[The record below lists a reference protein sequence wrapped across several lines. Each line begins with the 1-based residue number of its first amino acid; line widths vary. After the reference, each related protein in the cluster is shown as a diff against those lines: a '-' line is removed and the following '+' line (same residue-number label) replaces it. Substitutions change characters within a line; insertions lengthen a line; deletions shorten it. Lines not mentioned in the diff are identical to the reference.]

1 MLSILSKID
10 PVQQRGYLLRLL
22 PALLLILSVTPA
34 LAPNSKQT
42 IPENK
47 LQENKIPRLGFDL
60 YYRTAGNGHPFLIL
74 SGGPGDDSDYMAP
87 VALEAAKFGQAI
99 LLEQRG
105 TGRSIPPAIDN
116 TTINL
121 ATYLGDM
128 EALRVQLK
136 VEQWTL
142 IGHSAG
148 GLLAMYYAAAHPD
161 RVEKLIL
168 LDSAPIA
175 SEFLRPLQA
184 NMLDRLSPQERDRLT
199 VLEKSSAL
207 DAPAEIAQINARA
220 LFFDRQ
226 IGAQVA
232 ATMGN
237 AWHAEVG
244 RLLGNEMSA
253 PGYDLRPRLE
263 EFERPVLV
271 VNGRQNPMDPLMA
284 YETSVAF
291 KNSTLR
297 FIDRAGHM
305 PWFEQQKQFADALDD
320 FLK

>member
-1 MLSILSKID
+1 LWKIN
-10 PVQQRGYLLRLL
+10 PMQQRGYLVRPL

-34 LAPNSKQT
+34 LARNSKQT
-42 IPENK
+42 IPVDK
-47 LQENKIPRLGFDL
+47 FQENKIPRLGFDL
-60 YYRTAGNGHPFLIL
+60 YYRTAGNGPPILIL

-121 ATYLGDM
+121 ATYLGDI
-128 EALRVQLK
+128 EALRVQFN
-136 VEQWTL
+136 VERWTL

-148 GLLAMYYAAAHPD
+148 GLLAMHYAAAYPD
-161 RVEKLIL
+161 RVDKLIL

-175 SEFLRPLQA
+175 SEFLGPLQT
-184 NMLDRLSPQERDRLT
+184 NILDRLSPQERDRLT
-199 VLEKSSAL
+199 VLEKSSAP
-207 DAPAEIAQINARA
+207 DAQAEMAQINAMA

-226 IGAQVA
+226 IGARVA

-237 AWHAEVG
+237 SWHAEVG
-244 RLLGNEMSA
+244 RLLGNEISA
-253 PGYDLRPRLE
+253 PGYDLRPRLK

-271 VNGRQNPMDPLMA
+271 LNGRQDPMDPLMA
-284 YETSVAF
+284 HETSAAF

-305 PWFEQQKQFADALDD
+305 PWFDQQKQFAYALDD

>member
-1 MLSILSKID
+1 MEDRD
-10 PVQQRGYLLRLL
+10 PSQYGVCLVRLL
-22 PALLLILSVTPA
+22 PALLLILGVTPA
-34 LAPNSKQT
+34 LARNSKQT
-42 IPENK
+42 IPADK
-47 LQENKIPRLGFDL
+47 FQENKIPRVGFDL

-74 SGGPGDDSDYMAP
+74 SGGPGDDCDYMAP

-105 TGRSIPPAIDN
+105 TGRSLPPALDN

-121 ATYLGDM
+121 TTYLGDM
-128 EALRVQLK
+128 EALRAQLNF
-136 VEQWTL
+136 ERWTL

-148 GLLAMYYAAAHPD
+148 GLLAMYYAAAYPG
-161 RVEKLIL
+161 RVDKLIL

-184 NMLDRLSPQERDRLT
+184 NILDRLSPEERDRLT
-199 VLEKSSAL
+199 ILEKSSAP
-207 DAPAEIAQINARA
+207 DAQAEMAQINAMA

-226 IGAQVA
+226 IGVQVA

-237 AWHAEVG
+237 SWHAEVG
-244 RLLGNEMSA
+244 RLLGNEISA
-253 PGYDLRPRLE
+253 PGYDLRPRLKQ
-263 EFERPVLV
+263 FEQPVLV
-271 VNGRQNPMDPLMA
+271 LNGRQDPMDPLMA

-291 KNSTLR
+291 KHSTLR

-305 PWFEQQKQFADALDD
+305 PWFEQQKLFADAIDD

>member
-1 MLSILSKID
+1 M
-10 PVQQRGYLLRLL
+10 RWL
-22 PALLLILSVTPA
+22 PALLLVFSVSPG
-34 LAPNSKQT
+34 LGRNSKQT
-42 IPENK
+42 LPQTIPANK
-47 LQENKIPRLGFDL
+47 LQENKIPRAGFDL
-60 YYRTAGNGHPFLIL
+60 YYRMVGNGHPVLIL
-74 SGGPGDDSDYMAP
+74 SGGPGDDCDYMVP
-87 VALEAAKFGQAI
+87 VALEVAKFGRAI

-105 TGRSIPPAIDN
+105 TGRSIPPTLDN
-116 TTINL
+116 ATISL

-128 EALRVQLK
+128 EALRAHLN
-136 VEQWTL
+136 VERWTL

-148 GLLAMYYAAAHPD
+148 GLPAMYYAAAYPD
-161 RVEKLIL
+161 RVDKLIF

-175 SEFLRPLQA
+175 SEFLRPFQA
-184 NMLDRLSPQERDRLT
+184 NILDRLSPQERDRLT
-199 VLEKSSAL
+199 VLEKSSSP
-207 DAPAEIAQINARA
+207 DSQAEMAQINAMA
-220 LFFDRQ
+220 LFYDRQ
-226 IGAQVA
+226 IGAQIA

-244 RLLGNEMSA
+244 RLLGNEISA
-253 PGYDLRPRLE
+253 PGYDLRSRLK

-271 VNGRQNPMDPLMA
+271 LNGRQDPIDPLMA

-305 PWFEQQKQFADALDD
+305 PWFEQQKQFADAIDD

>member
-1 MLSILSKID
+1 MK
-10 PVQQRGYLLRLL
+10 LL
-22 PALLLILSVTPA
+22 PAFLFFLIASPA
-34 LAPNSKQT
+34 LARNLKQT
-42 IPENK
+42 SPQTITADK
-47 LQENKIPRLGFDL
+47 LQENKIQRAGFDL
-60 YYRTAGNGHPFLIL
+60 YYRTAGSGRPVLIL
-74 SGGPGDDSDYMAP
+74 SGGPGDDCDYMAP
-87 VALEAAKFGQAI
+87 VALEVAKFGQAI

-105 TGRSIPPAIDN
+105 TGRSIPPALDS
-116 TTINL
+116 TTISL

-128 EALRVQLK
+128 EALRAHMN
-136 VEQWTL
+136 VERWTL

-148 GLLAMYYAAAHPD
+148 GLLAMYYAAAYPD
-161 RVEKLIL
+161 RVDKLIL

-175 SEFLRPLQA
+175 SEFLRPFQA
-184 NMLDRLSPQERDRLT
+184 NIVDRLSPQERDRLT
-199 VLEKSSAL
+199 VLEKSSAP
-207 DAPAEIAQINARA
+207 DSRAEMAQINAMA

-232 ATMGN
+232 TTMGN

-244 RLLGNEMSA
+244 RLLGNEISA
-253 PGYDLRPRLE
+253 PGYDLRTRVK

-271 VNGRQNPMDPLMA
+271 LNGRQDPIDPLMA

-305 PWFEQQKQFADALDD
+305 PWFEQPKQFADAIDD